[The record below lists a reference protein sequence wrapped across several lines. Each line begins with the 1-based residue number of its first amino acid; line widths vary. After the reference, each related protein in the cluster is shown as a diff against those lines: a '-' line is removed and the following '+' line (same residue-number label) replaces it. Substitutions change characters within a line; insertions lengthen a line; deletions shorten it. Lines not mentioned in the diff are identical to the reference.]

1 MGATWSAIGTRLE
14 YMFYDPKAEEYAQK
28 KAEREA
34 QKAADDR
41 RRAEI
46 AQSQLTEQQKK
57 EANDEITAKEKAD
70 REALATRSQ
79 FNISQLIGQSSDGI
93 YFHVKALLLTC
104 FMIYGGHIAV
114 NQAIGYNIPFRILT
128 FVYGMLCSI
137 YIVPKALYD
146 IYWKHIDLPYYAFFP
161 LSTYQPKGNLEKY
174 IIGPFCYIETPEAV
188 AAREAVVKLYESGFV
203 KTVQAI
209 AGATATVGAIAGSK
223 GNKPR
228 PSAPA
233 APGAAEGAAPPGAA
247 PPGAAPPG
255 AAAGAAPP
263 GAAPPGAT
271 PGAAPPGAAAGAA
284 AGDAAGAAAGAPPAA
299 NAAAATP
306 AANATA
312 PAPAANATKAAAAN
326 AASVNATKAPAA
338 NAAAPAPAANAPAP
352 AAKTPALAPSVNTAP
367 SPAANTPAP
376 AVNAAKTP
384 APAPSP
390 AANAPAPSNP

>member
-255 AAAGAAPP
+255 AAAGAA
-263 GAAPPGAT
+263 
-271 PGAAPPGAAAGAA
+271 

-352 AAKTPALAPSVNTAP
+352 AAQTPALAPSVNTAP